1 MTVDGCLS
9 HPWIKNSESQ
19 GGVINKEGLSEFQAQ
34 YKLRVGVNM
43 FYQMHTYN
51 YKLENTKHHIC
62 TRLVHTV
69 CFNAGP
75 QLKLATAN
83 CVILDK

>member
-34 YKLRVGVNM
+34 YKLSVGVNM

-51 YKLENTKHHIC
+51 YI
-62 TRLVHTV
+62 
-69 CFNAGP
+69 
-75 QLKLATAN
+75 
-83 CVILDK
+83 